1 MQSNFFE
8 IICFV
13 SMLGIV
19 FFIWFK
25 HDGNLRRTIAY
36 TVWTF
41 VIFWVN
47 MPSFFVGTESLELK
61 NYLFKIPF
69 ELYNLLGL
77 GYVIFG
83 NILLTL
89 AGAWIGKSLE
99 KIDCVDEKTIKERFD
114 NFSNDACELKV
125 IGRDL
130 DYLGNVDYLDQ
141 ANHIK
146 KLKSKAKLLCEQ
158 TNNPELIKLYRD
170 LIKDGNQVRY
180 YTEREGIANLKAQI
194 KIDMHRKEYG
204 LFATKIDYS
213 SSKRFCFHRN
223 KFEVNNLDSGFLLHT
238 VSKEFDRIFMNSLNP
253 VIKCIALDLGGVYF
267 DGDLDEFY
275 DFLLNKYDIKMA
287 RKKQDKLNI
296 DDKLMLGEIDVQE
309 FIKEKTTTKYK
320 CNQLKQTD
328 WEDIVQQWSETWKP
342 NKNLKKLFEYI
353 GAEGF
358 YIVPFSNLDRDNG
371 NKYLREYYL
380 PACCTEHFFS
390 YEQECFK
397 PTKESFEKF
406 FDFVKTKY
414 DIQYPFQIL
423 LIDDQD
429 KNISM
434 AREQEWY
441 SIKYINGKNGVNHL
455 IDELKKNGVIPEDLD
470 LSKI

>member
-1 MQSNFFE
+1 MQSNFLE

-13 SMLGIV
+13 VMLGIV
-19 FFIWFK
+19 FFVWFR
-25 HDGNLRRTIAY
+25 HDGSLRRTIAY

-47 MPSFFVGTESLELK
+47 MPCFFVGTENLELK
-61 NYLFKIPF
+61 NNLFVIPF
-69 ELYNLLGL
+69 ELYNLLDL

-83 NILLTL
+83 NILLAI
-89 AGAWIGKSLE
+89 AGIWIGKSWG
-99 KIDCVDEKTIKERFD
+99 KIVCVDEKTIKKRFD
-114 NFSNDACELKV
+114 SFSNDACELKV

-130 DYLGNVDYLDQ
+130 NYLGNEDYLDQ
-141 ANHIK
+141 SNHIK
-146 KLKSKAKLLCEQ
+146 KLKDKAKLLCEQ
-158 TNNPELIKLYRD
+158 TDNPKLIKLYQG

-180 YTEREGIANLKAQI
+180 YTKREGIANLKAQI
-194 KIDMHRKEYG
+194 KIDMHRNEYG

-213 SSKRFCFHRN
+213 SSK

-238 VSKEFDRIFMNSLNP
+238 VSKEFDRIFKNSLNP
-253 VIKCIALDLGGVYF
+253 VIKCIALDMGGVYF

-275 DFLLNKYDIKMA
+275 EFLINNYDIKMA
-287 RKKQDKLNI
+287 REKQDKLNI
-296 DDKLMLGEIDVQE
+296 NDKLMLGEIDVQK

-328 WEDIVQQWSETWKP
+328 WEDIAKQWSETWKP
-342 NKNLKKLFEYI
+342 NNNLKKLFEYI
-353 GAEGF
+353 GTEGF
-358 YIVPFSNLDRDNG
+358 YVVPFSNLDRNNG

-390 YEQECFK
+390 YEQDCCK
-397 PTKESFEKF
+397 PTKDSFKKF
-406 FDFVKTKY
+406 FDFVKKKY

-441 SIKYINGKNGVNHL
+441 SIKYINGKDDMDYL
-455 IDELKKNGVIPEDLD
+455 IDELKKNGLIPGDFD
-470 LSKI
+470 ISKI